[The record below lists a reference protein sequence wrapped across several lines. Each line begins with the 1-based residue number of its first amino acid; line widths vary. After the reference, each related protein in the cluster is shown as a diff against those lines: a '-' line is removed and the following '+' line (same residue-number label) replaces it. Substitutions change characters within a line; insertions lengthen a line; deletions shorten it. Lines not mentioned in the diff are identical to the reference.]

1 MHTRWFKTLKVIMS
15 KTLIAI
21 LNWNNAPDTILCI
34 KSVIGLEDVHI
45 AVIDNNSTDKSLPEI
60 RNYLEETGGYSE
72 CNLSELIGFSDPPYK
87 VSVIRSSVNSGFA
100 GGNNAIL
107 RAAMSSS
114 DIEYVWLLNNDAVAA
129 PGALAAML
137 EVMSARKSAAFAGS
151 VILDGTRRELIQCC
165 GVKYY
170 RWLAISKLIFKNK
183 IWNEQNKNAIP
194 YSDIDFQNGASLLVR
209 VSALKDIG
217 LMDER
222 FFLYYEE
229 QDWQYTAKEK
239 GYDNVLA
246 ADSIVYHKGSVS
258 TNTRK
263 HLFFYYYN
271 KSAVIFARKHN
282 PFIVVFISTFMQI
295 GIMLIRTQ
303 LYLKS
308 VYWGFKGIFEGWF
321 KALK

>member
-151 VILDGTRRELIQCC
+151 VILD
-165 GVKYY
+165 
-170 RWLAISKLIFKNK
+170 
-183 IWNEQNKNAIP
+183 
-194 YSDIDFQNGASLLVR
+194 
-209 VSALKDIG
+209 
-217 LMDER
+217 
-222 FFLYYEE
+222 
-229 QDWQYTAKEK
+229 
-239 GYDNVLA
+239 
-246 ADSIVYHKGSVS
+246 
-258 TNTRK
+258 
-263 HLFFYYYN
+263 
-271 KSAVIFARKHN
+271 
-282 PFIVVFISTFMQI
+282 
-295 GIMLIRTQ
+295 
-303 LYLKS
+303 
-308 VYWGFKGIFEGWF
+308 
-321 KALK
+321 